1 LNGGKMS
8 NKNSLVKFGETELQL
23 TINPNNE
30 IEMDMAELSKAL
42 GFSDIRAFK
51 TFLSNNSELQN
62 IEYSSVKKGLS
73 NEGGVLKKRDKRVFN
88 QDGIFE
94 AAYLANT
101 ERAKDF
107 RRFIKAFSKEMITR
121 IKNNQIALNQ
131 GVPALQ
137 TKIEPKIDQ
146 MLELVTQRDDEIANI
161 FEFFEKAKTYFEM
174 IGVMQEDIK
183 LIKSKMDEIVDAVN
197 ELSDEVYGDED
208 GGKQ

>member
-1 LNGGKMS
+1 MND
-8 NKNSLVKFGETELQL
+8 KNNLIVFENTGLQVMV
-23 TINPNNE
+23 NNNHE
-30 IEMDMAELSKAL
+30 IEMDIDELAKAL
-42 GFSDIRAFK
+42 NFK
-51 TFLSNNSELQN
+51 EKDYLKKLIARNPELQ
-62 IEYSSVKKGLS
+62 SSEFSKIKKVLS

-94 AAYLANT
+94 ISYLANT
-101 ERAKDF
+101 DRAKEF

-121 IKNNQIALNQ
+121 IKSNQIALNQ

-161 FEFFEKAKTYFEM
+161 FEFFEKAKEYFEM
-174 IGVMQEDIK
+174 IGVMQKDIK
-183 LIKSKMDEIVDAVN
+183 LIKTKMDEIVDAVN

>member
-1 LNGGKMS
+1 MND
-8 NKNSLVKFGETELQL
+8 KNNLIVFENTELQVMV
-23 TINPNNE
+23 NNNHE
-30 IEMDMAELSKAL
+30 IEMDIDELAKAL
-42 GFSDIRAFK
+42 NFK
-51 TFLSNNSELQN
+51 EKDYLKKLIARNPELQ
-62 IEYSSVKKGLS
+62 SSEFSKIKKVLS

-94 AAYLANT
+94 ISYLANT
-101 ERAKDF
+101 DRAKEF

-121 IKNNQIALNQ
+121 IKSNQIALNQ

>member
-1 LNGGKMS
+1 MND
-8 NKNSLVKFGETELQL
+8 KNNLIVFENTELQVMV
-23 TINPNNE
+23 NNNHE
-30 IEMDMAELSKAL
+30 IEMDMDELAKAL
-42 GFSDIRAFK
+42 GFKDKDSFK
-51 TFLSNNSELQN
+51 SIILRNPELQ
-62 IEYSSVKKGLS
+62 SSEFSKIKKVLS

-94 AAYLANT
+94 ISYLANT
-101 ERAKDF
+101 DRAKDF

-161 FEFFEKAKTYFEM
+161 FEFFEKAKEYFEM
-174 IGVMQEDIK
+174 IGVMQKDIK

>member
-1 LNGGKMS
+1 MND
-8 NKNSLVKFGETELQL
+8 KNNLIVFENTELQVMV
-23 TINPNNE
+23 NNNHE
-30 IEMDMAELSKAL
+30 IEMDIDELAKAL
-42 GFSDIRAFK
+42 NFK
-51 TFLSNNSELQN
+51 EKDYLKKLIARNPELQ
-62 IEYSSVKKGLS
+62 SSEFSKIKKVLS

-94 AAYLANT
+94 ISYLANT
-101 ERAKDF
+101 DRAKEF

-183 LIKSKMDEIVDAVN
+183 LIKNKMDEIVDAVN

>member
-1 LNGGKMS
+1 MND
-8 NKNSLVKFGETELQL
+8 KNNLVVFENTELQVMV
-23 TINPNNE
+23 NDNNE
-30 IEMDMAELSKAL
+30 IEMDMVELSKAL

-62 IEYSSVKKGLS
+62 IEYSSIKKVLS

-94 AAYLANT
+94 VAYLANT
-101 ERAKDF
+101 QRAKEF
-107 RRFIKAFSKEMITR
+107 RKFIKTFSKEMITR
-121 IKNNQIALNQ
+121 IKSNQIALNY

-161 FEFFEKAKTYFEM
+161 FEFFEKAKEYFEM
-174 IGVMQEDIK
+174 IGVMQKDIK
-183 LIKSKMDEIVDAVN
+183 LIKTKMDEIVDAVN

>member
-1 LNGGKMS
+1 MND
-8 NKNSLVKFGETELQL
+8 KNNLIVFENTELQVMV
-23 TINPNNE
+23 NNNHE
-30 IEMDMAELSKAL
+30 IEMDRDELIKAL
-42 GFSDIRAFK
+42 GFESKKSIEHLIAR
-51 TFLSNNSELQN
+51 NPELQSPEFSK
-62 IEYSSVKKGLS
+62 IKKVLS

-94 AAYLANT
+94 ISYLANT
-101 ERAKDF
+101 DRAKEF
-107 RRFIKAFSKEMITR
+107 RKFIKAFSKEMITR
-121 IKNNQIALNQ
+121 FKNNQIALNQ

>member
-1 LNGGKMS
+1 MND
-8 NKNSLVKFGETELQL
+8 KNNLIVFENTELQVMV
-23 TINPNNE
+23 NNNHE
-30 IEMDMAELSKAL
+30 IEMDIDELAKAL
-42 GFSDIRAFK
+42 NFK
-51 TFLSNNSELQN
+51 EKDYLKKLIARNPELQ
-62 IEYSSVKKGLS
+62 SSEFSKIKKVLS

-94 AAYLANT
+94 ISYLANT
-101 ERAKDF
+101 DRAKEF

-161 FEFFEKAKTYFEM
+161 FEFFEKAKEYFEM
-174 IGVMQEDIK
+174 IGVMQKDIK

>member
-1 LNGGKMS
+1 MND
-8 NKNSLVKFGETELQL
+8 KNNLVVFENTELQVMV
-23 TINPNNE
+23 NNNHE
-30 IEMDMAELSKAL
+30 IEMDIDELAKAL
-42 GFSDIRAFK
+42 NFK
-51 TFLSNNSELQN
+51 EKDYLKKLIARNPELQ
-62 IEYSSVKKGLS
+62 SSEFSKIKKVLS
-73 NEGGVLKKRDKRVFN
+73 NEGGILKKRDKRVFN

-94 AAYLANT
+94 VAYLANT
-101 ERAKDF
+101 QRAKEF
-107 RRFIKAFSKEMITR
+107 RKFIKTFSKEMITR
-121 IKNNQIALNQ
+121 IKSNQIALNY

-161 FEFFEKAKTYFEM
+161 FEFFEKAKIYFEM
-174 IGVMQEDIK
+174 IGGMQEDIK

>member
-1 LNGGKMS
+1 MND
-8 NKNSLVKFGETELQL
+8 KNNLIVFENTELQVMV
-23 TINPNNE
+23 NNNHE
-30 IEMDMAELSKAL
+30 IEMDIDELIKAL
-42 GFSDIRAFK
+42 GFESKKSIEHLIAR
-51 TFLSNNSELQN
+51 NPELQSPDFSK
-62 IEYSSVKKGLS
+62 IKKVLS

-94 AAYLANT
+94 ISYLANT
-101 ERAKDF
+101 DRAKEF
-107 RRFIKAFSKEMITR
+107 RKFIKAFSKEMITR

-161 FEFFEKAKTYFEM
+161 FDFFEKAKTYFEM
-174 IGVMQEDIK
+174 IGVIQEDIK

>member
-1 LNGGKMS
+1 MND
-8 NKNSLVKFGETELQL
+8 KNNLVVFENTELQVMV
-23 TINPNNE
+23 NNNHE
-30 IEMDMAELSKAL
+30 IEMDIDELIKAL
-42 GFSDIRAFK
+42 GFESKKSIEHLIVR
-51 TFLSNNSELQN
+51 NPELQSPEFSK
-62 IEYSSVKKGLS
+62 IKKVLS

-94 AAYLANT
+94 ISYLANT
-101 ERAKDF
+101 DRAKEF
-107 RRFIKAFSKEMITR
+107 RKFIKTFSKEMITR

-161 FEFFEKAKTYFEM
+161 FEFFEKAKEYFEM
-174 IGVMQEDIK
+174 IGVMQKDIK

>member
-1 LNGGKMS
+1 MND
-8 NKNSLVKFGETELQL
+8 KNNLIVFENTELQVMV
-23 TINPNNE
+23 NNNHE
-30 IEMDMAELSKAL
+30 IEMDIDELIKAL
-42 GFSDIRAFK
+42 GFESKKSIEHLIAR
-51 TFLSNNSELQN
+51 NPELQSPEFSK
-62 IEYSSVKKGLS
+62 IKKVLS

-94 AAYLANT
+94 ISYLANT
-101 ERAKDF
+101 DRAKEF
-107 RRFIKAFSKEMITR
+107 RKFIKAFSKEMITR

-161 FEFFEKAKTYFEM
+161 FDFFEKAKTYFEM
-174 IGVMQEDIK
+174 IGVIQEDIK

>member
-1 LNGGKMS
+1 MS

-30 IEMDMAELSKAL
+30 IEMDMVELSKAL

-62 IEYSSVKKGLS
+62 IEYSSIKKVLS

-101 ERAKDF
+101 QRAKEF

-121 IKNNQIALNQ
+121 LKTNQIALNQ
-131 GVPALQ
+131 GVPALPA
-137 TKIEPKIDQ
+137 TIEPKLDK
-146 MLELVTQRDDEIANI
+146 MMELVIQRDLEIKDI
-161 FEFFEKAKTYFEM
+161 FEFFEKAKEYFER
-174 IGVMQEDIK
+174 IGVMQKDIK
-183 LIKSKMDEIVDAVN
+183 LIKTKMDEIVDAVN

>member
-1 LNGGKMS
+1 MND
-8 NKNSLVKFGETELQL
+8 KNNLIVFENTELQVMV
-23 TINPNNE
+23 NNNHE
-30 IEMDMAELSKAL
+30 IEMDIDELAKAL
-42 GFSDIRAFK
+42 NFK
-51 TFLSNNSELQN
+51 EKDYLKKLIARNPELQ
-62 IEYSSVKKGLS
+62 SSEFSKIKKVLS

-94 AAYLANT
+94 ISYLANT
-101 ERAKDF
+101 DRAKDF

-161 FEFFEKAKTYFEM
+161 FEFFEKAKEYFEM
-174 IGVMQEDIK
+174 IGVMQKDIK
-183 LIKSKMDEIVDAVN
+183 LIKTKMDEIVDAVN

>member
-1 LNGGKMS
+1 MND
-8 NKNSLVKFGETELQL
+8 KNNLIVFENTELQVMV
-23 TINPNNE
+23 NNNHE
-30 IEMDMAELSKAL
+30 IEMDIDELIKAL
-42 GFSDIRAFK
+42 GFESKKSIEHLIAR
-51 TFLSNNSELQN
+51 NPELQSPEFSK
-62 IEYSSVKKGLS
+62 IKKVLS

-94 AAYLANT
+94 ISYLANT
-101 ERAKDF
+101 DRAKEF
-107 RRFIKAFSKEMITR
+107 RKFIKAFSKEMITR

-174 IGVMQEDIK
+174 IGVIQEDIK

>member
-1 LNGGKMS
+1 MN
-8 NKNSLVKFGETELQL
+8 NKNNLVVFENTELQIM
-23 TINPNNE
+23 TNNNNE
-30 IEMDMAELSKAL
+30 IEMDMDELAKAL
-42 GFSDIRAFK
+42 DFK
-51 TFLSNNSELQN
+51 EKEYLKKLIARNPELQN
-62 IEYSSVKKGLS
+62 PEYSSLKKVLS
-73 NEGGVLKKRDKRVFN
+73 NEGGILKKREKRVFN

-94 AAYLANT
+94 VAYLANT
-101 ERAKDF
+101 ERAKQF

-183 LIKSKMDEIVDAVN
+183 LIKRKMDEIVDAVN

>member
-1 LNGGKMS
+1 MND
-8 NKNSLVKFGETELQL
+8 KNNLVVFENTELQVMV
-23 TINPNNE
+23 NNNHE
-30 IEMDMAELSKAL
+30 IEMDMDELIKAL
-42 GFSDIRAFK
+42 GFESKKSIEHLIVR
-51 TFLSNNSELQN
+51 NPELQSPEFSK
-62 IEYSSVKKGLS
+62 IKKVLS

-94 AAYLANT
+94 ISYLANT
-101 ERAKDF
+101 DRAKEF
-107 RRFIKAFSKEMITR
+107 RKFIKTFSKEMITR

-137 TKIEPKIDQ
+137 TRIEPKIDQ

>member
-1 LNGGKMS
+1 VEEMND
-8 NKNSLVKFGETELQL
+8 KNNLVVFENTELQVMV
-23 TINPNNE
+23 NNNHE
-30 IEMDMAELSKAL
+30 IEMDIDELAKAL
-42 GFSDIRAFK
+42 NFK
-51 TFLSNNSELQN
+51 EKDYLKKLIARNPELQ
-62 IEYSSVKKGLS
+62 SSEFSKIKKVLS

-94 AAYLANT
+94 ISYLANT
-101 ERAKDF
+101 DRAKEF

-121 IKNNQIALNQ
+121 IKSNQIALNQ

-161 FEFFEKAKTYFEM
+161 FEFFEKAKEYFEM
-174 IGVMQEDIK
+174 IGVMQKDIK
-183 LIKSKMDEIVDAVN
+183 LIKTKMDEIVDAVN

>member
-1 LNGGKMS
+1 MND
-8 NKNSLVKFGETELQL
+8 KNNLIVFENTELQVMV
-23 TINPNNE
+23 NNNHE
-30 IEMDMAELSKAL
+30 IEMDIDELAKAL
-42 GFSDIRAFK
+42 NFK
-51 TFLSNNSELQN
+51 EKDYLKKLIARNPELQ
-62 IEYSSVKKGLS
+62 SSEFSKIKKVLS

-94 AAYLANT
+94 ISYLANT
-101 ERAKDF
+101 DRAKDF

-121 IKNNQIALNQ
+121 IKSNQIALSQ

-161 FEFFEKAKTYFEM
+161 FEFFEKAKIYFEM